1 MSDTALSNLQSAVS
15 AAAAAGT
22 FALDATFLR
31 KGLADPSVTVPAGY
45 DGWVAKAFGVAD
57 AAAFKVTAQAG
68 NVDPVKDG
76 SFSVRQAG
84 IPFLGKT
91 LSSAATLRFS
101 VSDASVLL
109 VEVDTT
115 PGSWSW
121 TDSFPQAVGWPFTQL
136 LVSGV
141 SFGFSSAA
149 ASAQQSFS
157 ASLPLPGAAAPY
169 LSLFDGLTA
178 PKVALVFSGSLDFSE
193 FDGDTVLFPTGSIS
207 ATLQSGTFS
216 LLYLQVSNPSLTLT
230 FPPPGGEAEP
240 DAGELWEE
248 VDEEADKD
256 QTPTLT
262 ISSGIAIGAPNPGE
276 DSPYLLNVDV
286 SPPASGTG
294 VPATF
299 GVGLTATGKGTPLTP
314 ASIAALVG
322 GSGSYFTAAPA
333 VLQQFLAAVA
343 LQGLSLAGQLGKVP
357 SVRSVSV
364 QIGSAPGTTWTPIPD
379 PTGQLDFTITNF
391 WLSWAVL
398 NPFNPAARQQT
409 FGFGTQF
416 TLAPSV
422 FKGPGGVGDGVFT
435 VEFTSGLQFYASF
448 AGTATLHDFLF
459 ALSGGAIALPPSVQ
473 AELSD
478 VRLSLDYAA
487 KSFSFS
493 SGFALSLSFLEI
505 DGKPVLSISDGT
517 VRVAARTPTQK
528 GDPKR
533 LLASR
538 RTAAL
543 VRAGADP
550 EAASGTVWQAGIGG
564 LLAVGPLSA
573 NASVEYDGF
582 STPPRWNMSASL
594 AQPVEVQQ
602 LIKQFFDPGG
612 TYDFPSFLPGSL
624 ELNTFAAAAMLPAG
638 NGAGL
643 APTYSIDTTFR
654 WNFQIAGQ
662 TVGINPAKLGV
673 AYDGSKPKGQQL
685 SGYAEGTWV
694 WDEIGLRLLTGYKFV
709 PSAQGGSKTLYVQW
723 QGFRAEYRSPEQV
736 VTFSL
741 KGWSLGTLIQALVR
755 TLGDPYFTL
764 PSPWDLL
771 NQVTLDGL
779 SVAVSLKSN
788 DPNRITASYKL
799 SSPIDLGF
807 MRINGLSFG
816 RDTTVPNGRVT
827 LALDATIA
835 PVLLG
840 SLPPEQKTKFE
851 NLANPAKGQDVRDLP
866 QVPGRGESY
875 FKLFLLVLGQRVSIT
890 GASTF
895 NSTQEVICALQNV
908 PSTTGKSNPVD
919 PNANKGTTTGLPY
932 YDKSSNWMIAAHFG
946 VLQVA
951 GVWTVDAQVVFNDP
965 NLYGLRLTLGGA
977 KAGGLAGLMVD
988 ILYKKI
994 TDDVGVFQI
1003 DFTFPDSVRNLNF
1016 GAVNVVLPQLGV
1028 KVYTNG
1034 DFFIDIGFPYNLDF
1048 RRSFS
1053 FSAIVYGVPVL
1064 GSGGLYFGKLSAA
1077 TATQVPRTTQGTFDP
1092 VIVFGLGLQLGL
1104 GYDFT
1109 KGPLSAGFA
1118 LTVFGIVEGVIAA
1131 WHPYVPAGGSKA
1143 LQDDYY
1149 FKLSGTVGVIGLLY
1163 GKIDFAII
1171 QASLNVKITL
1181 SIQITYES
1189 YKPIQLTA
1197 AATVDVSLKV
1207 KIDLGLFSISISLSF
1222 SARVSAS
1229 FVIELPGQGTAPWA
1243 DGGALH
1249 AARPVLHGPDAI
1261 RLAARALRP
1270 RAKRLVLA
1278 EGDTKGQLKVV
1289 MAPQFTVLAPEG
1301 STGAAA
1307 QQGAFVFLLAMDAPQ
1322 ATGPRSTDPTSFET
1336 LCAAYFPWLVDLME
1350 KDTGDTVRL
1359 ADVAF
1364 VNVTRDQLDSW
1375 VHALAD
1381 TAAPPLST
1389 KDLLT
1394 FLGDAFTLDVHSPET
1409 ARASGVADAL
1419 DAGAMLFPVFD
1430 GLSLAVPDPTGAAG
1444 KKPIPFET
1452 YATATSAYRASVA
1465 GLFAE
1470 VEAAIGKQNQEKPRL
1485 RAQQDDPES
1494 LAALVFTDTFAMIGR
1509 QLLQAARDSLDAYAY
1524 PLAGGDSIQTI
1535 LDWANGQ
1542 GNALVPGDVA
1552 LPNQDHDLGAGLAL
1566 KIAGLTYTLQG
1577 GDTLSKV
1584 AARYTSAPRWATTE
1598 SALIVA
1604 NGAARVLVPGVAFT
1618 VQGKDGPLAYTTA
1631 PGDSFQSIAGA
1642 AGIALAELAQ
1652 QTVLYGIDGLLAP
1665 ARTLDI
1671 PTLAYTTAGTAG
1683 DASPDTL
1690 ASVAAAFATTVAALA
1705 DDNLTVAGLF
1715 SQKAEGGV
1723 VTLANLHALSAES
1736 LGRVAVTPDQV
1747 AQTAGMV
1754 SRFLMFGLRLPS
1766 GAGLAPSAD
1775 FLYPAGQKGFGLY
1788 QLTGQQFPTPS
1799 GAAGYTVTL
1808 SRAARS
1814 HDVDLGW
1821 ILFDGAPGTSAD
1833 ADLGDAYT
1841 RLSVVVDWARTGAFQ
1856 PSPKYD
1862 ALPLSARAAKTF
1874 AVRNFAYWQTSDVAQ
1889 LLALTNRTV
1898 AAAATDGAQPQP
1910 LLWPLPAGLLTVT
1923 ESRQEAL
1930 ERRMGGL
1937 KAALPLL
1944 PSFTPQVGT
1953 TSPATGETRYTP
1965 LSQWA
1970 WATRV
1975 DFQVKRIPAGSVIA
1989 AGGTGVDSDPSGP
2002 ASAPSLPNVYEML
2015 APNSEDALRLQQVL
2029 SAMDVLGEGIA
2040 SAVSVLYA
2048 PGGGGTPSLVTLGAS
2063 EFLAFITQTNLSTET
2078 NPERAAL
2085 LAAMAGAPPRGI
2097 ANPPGEFV
2105 KLLWE
2110 LSVVRGG
2117 GYYFYYQVAKSGD
2130 GLPASVF
2137 DTSGTATLS
2146 LVVTYAAT
2154 GSLSWG
2160 ESLPGFV
2167 NALVSTDPLDTT
2179 RDIVRV
2185 CSAAGSGTGAPLTG
2199 ADDETLGSV
2208 AAAYGVGVGQIAE
2221 ANPTAKLAEKVIP
2234 VAGIVRQLAQPDLAN
2249 PGTALDTLASYY
2261 SAGAVTAITG
2271 AQIQAYNPG
2280 VPVAL
2285 GSVFH
2290 IPPLSYKVSAGAAPG
2305 ATFGSIGKYYGLSP
2319 DAVAVNAR
2327 AVGGL
2332 FPAGTALTIDT
2343 TLLDLRSTLGPGNV
2357 GVRLERDNLGEPPVL
2372 PPNPTPEQKAAYARP
2387 FMYQLYN
2394 TLSAGIAANPFF
2406 SASPWGLPFGPQDH
2420 RDGETD
2426 GAHAFASHAARAET
2440 RRLRLAA
2447 AEDAHFD
2454 YRQQLGFGRF
2464 AGINAAPD
2472 LSGLP
2477 ARADNPY
2484 AGVGTTAQ
2492 VALRWQDVFGNTTIT
2507 PFDAPPSGYTGALNG
2522 APAPVLYSDLLVGVA
2537 GWPNVRTSYQYDAS
2551 QLQVGFALDA
2561 SGYDT
2566 DPDRA
2571 AHDLG
2576 VFRQVYYQLH
2586 QDYTGLGLPWVT
2598 GNAVT
2603 MVLRNSLLAQPDT
2616 VLAPAQ
2622 ADVVRG
2628 FVRDCVTY
2636 LQSRVS
2642 SRPAGDVPAAT
2653 LALPVSPADVAA
2665 GSLIELDVALV
2676 FERNPLLTD
2685 PAVAALEEGLA
2696 VSSTIL
2702 PRADDTQNTA
2712 YTGFANRFEAL
2723 FKTAAWNMKVG
2734 EGLRSGSE
2742 AAAQRSQQLSA
2753 VRFGAAAGDGIHF
2766 GIGAA
2771 AGYYAPSPISGSL
2784 ESQTVDVTDYVTG
2797 ETAQRTFTGVDQNLW
2812 FQGVLDAVDAFL
2824 SAEFSSPAFILD
2836 RLLGTTDPLEDG
2848 YLGRV
2853 LGAKESLAGSISAS
2867 VIPVLSTSAGDEST
2881 LWAAKEKMRQQLL
2894 NQLGA
2899 AYTAGTVIVFGLDG
2913 VSGAPDA
2920 APGGPPSLYGQPT
2933 GGAAEGLNQNYS
2945 LTPARIPLGPT
2956 TVKANGQTHT
2966 YDPRLGFVF
2975 TSRNVPDQAYVPLQL
2990 VLQVTHLEFD
3000 RQTVPGIEGYV
3011 QSRWLQFVNGPFDY
3025 VLGADVSDIP
3035 VVNRMLP
3042 TPPTI
3047 QQQTAAQH
3055 SGEPSNA
3062 AELAL
3067 WDYSFEYLYPQAA
3080 QDLVQTT
3087 LELNMS
3093 PGGLVRA
3100 MAAKPDLFRAL
3111 AQFVTSYPAIL
3122 ADFNQYLRRIDGGD
3136 VPQATV
3142 DGAKKAVD
3150 AFTAAL
3156 EAVAGAHAAE
3166 PRALLG
3172 SGALPREVRIDFA
3185 SRLADGADDAP
3196 ARSEII
3202 SILIDGEAA
3211 TWTPG
3216 ANPDGS
3222 DATIS
3227 NGTVTLP
3234 ALVVQISPAAYDAV
3248 PLASPPPNVVIAYE
3262 YVPREGTPG
3271 GNLSH
3276 GEAKA
3281 IPTRTVLLPRLDVLA
3296 YQSAWSSIFVQRNKL
3311 LFPVEDADKVSTT
3324 PAFLFQTPVV
3334 RFAEPIVPRLVYRS
3348 FALDGGGALE
3358 GRLNTFFESLF
3369 SGGDGT
3375 TSVEVSMSG
3384 GYSYQL
3390 IAGNAELP
3398 RISLPITLMPPTAAP
3413 VSSAAP
3419 PPFTAPFAAVVDEWR
3434 KTNHPTTDGDP
3445 QVNIGLQLFGG
3456 TSAKQPLITI
3466 ADLHAAVDG
3475 E

>member
-1 MSDTALSNLQSAVS
+1 MSTTALDNLRKAV
-15 AAAAAGT
+15 ADAAAGGA
-22 FALDATFLR
+22 FALDSGFL
-31 KGLADPSVTVPAGY
+31 KGGLADPSVAVPAAYDADLAHAFQVGAAADFRVQASAGGVGEVSGGQFTVTGASFPFPGAPQQGTGTLVFSLAEADTVLVVQIRSAPPGWKWTTSFPAMTGWPYSAVPVSGASFVFSSAGGTYPWGSAQGMAVASGPVQNVSGSVPLPPQALPLLGLFRGLTPPGGALPVSGTLDLSAY
-45 DGWVAKAFGVAD
+45 DG
-57 AAAFKVTAQAG
+57 T
-68 NVDPVKDG
+68 
-76 SFSVRQAG
+76 SVRLPSGTVDAVLNPGRFDLLYLSVARPRLSLEIPPAAG
-84 IPFLGKT
+84 DGAAQTGVLSLAADLGVDGTAGYRLAVYVPPPKA
-91 LSSAATLRFS
+91 SGATRDFS
-101 VSDASVLL
+101 VSL
-109 VEVDTT
+109 V
-115 PGSWSW
+115 
-121 TDSFPQAVGWPFTQL
+121 
-136 LVSGV
+136 
-141 SFGFSSAA
+141 
-149 ASAQQSFS
+149 
-157 ASLPLPGAAAPY
+157 
-169 LSLFDGLTA
+169 
-178 PKVALVFSGSLDFSE
+178 
-193 FDGDTVLFPTGSIS
+193 
-207 ATLQSGTFS
+207 
-216 LLYLQVSNPSLTLT
+216 
-230 FPPPGGEAEP
+230 
-240 DAGELWEE
+240 
-248 VDEEADKD
+248 
-256 QTPTLT
+256 
-262 ISSGIAIGAPNPGE
+262 
-276 DSPYLLNVDV
+276 
-286 SPPASGTG
+286 
-294 VPATF
+294 
-299 GVGLTATGKGTPLTP
+299 ATGKGPRLSPGTVL
-314 ASIAALVG
+314 ALAG
-322 GSGSYFTAAPA
+322 GGGSYFGGVPP
-333 VLQQFLAAVA
+333 VLQQYLTAVG
-343 LQGLSLAGQLGKVP
+343 LQGLSLLGRLGGTP
-357 SVRSVSV
+357 TVSALGV
-364 QIGSAPGTTWTPIPD
+364 QIGTAPGMSWSPIPNV
-379 PTGQLDFTITNF
+379 PKGLDFTIKGFALDWTI
-391 WLSWAVL
+391 L
-398 NPFNPAARQQT
+398 NPFNPPTRQQL
-409 FGFGTQF
+409 FLFRTQF
-416 TLAPSV
+416 TLAPAV
-422 FKGPGGVGDGVFT
+422 FKGKNGGDGLFT
-435 VEFTSGLQFYASF
+435 VTFSSDLQF
-448 AGTATLHDFLF
+448 TAAFDGQAKLSDFVTTLT
-459 ALSGGAIALPPSVQ
+459 GGAISLPQGVEAS
-473 AELSD
+473 LSD
-478 VRLSLDYAA
+478 IRLQLDYTARA
-487 KSFSFS
+487 FSFTS
-493 SGFALSLSFLEI
+493 AFDVELSFLELG
-505 DGKPVLSISDGT
+505 GKPLLAITNGAVSVAAQTPTSDG
-517 VRVAARTPTQK
+517 AGGSQ
-528 GDPKR
+528 
-533 LLASR
+533 
-538 RTAAL
+538 TA
-543 VRAGADP
+543 
-550 EAASGTVWQAGIGG
+550 WQAGVQG

-573 NASVEYDGF
+573 DASLEYDGF
-582 STPPRWNMSASL
+582 STPARWNLAASL
-594 AQPVEVQQ
+594 AEPVNVQQ
-602 LIKQFFDPGG
+602 LIQQFFDPDG

-624 ELNTFAAAAMLPAG
+624 QLDTFAAAAVLPAG
-638 NGAGL
+638 SGSGL

-654 WNFQIAGQ
+654 WNFEIAGQ

-673 AYDGSKPKGQQL
+673 AFDGSKPKGQQL

-709 PSAQGGSKTLYVQW
+709 PGAQGGNKTLYVQW
-723 QGFRAEYRSPEQV
+723 EGFRAEYKSPDQV

-840 SLPPEQKTKFE
+840 SLPPDQKAKFE

-875 FKLFLLVLGQRVSIT
+875 FKLFLLVLGQRVAIT
-890 GASTF
+890 GSSTF
-895 NSTQEVICALQNV
+895 NSTQEVICALQKV

-919 PNANKGTTTGLPY
+919 PNANQGTTKGLPY

-951 GVWTVDAQVVFNDP
+951 GIWTVDAQVVFNDP

-1016 GAVNVVLPQLGV
+1016 GAVNVVLPQLGI

-1064 GSGGLYFGKLSAA
+1064 GSGGLYFGKLSSA
-1077 TATQVPRTTQGTFDP
+1077 TATQVPKSTRGTFDP

-1131 WHPYVPAGGSKA
+1131 WHPYLPAGGQKA

-1181 SIQITYES
+1181 SIQVTYES
-1189 YKPIQLTA
+1189 YKPIPLVA
-1197 AATVDVSLKV
+1197 AASVDVSLKV

-1222 SARVSAS
+1222 SARVSAT
-1229 FVIELPGQGTAPWA
+1229 FVIDLPGQGTAPWA

-1249 AARPVLHGPDAI
+1249 AAARPQLRGPDAI

-1278 EGDTKGQLKVV
+1278 EGAGKGQLKVV

-1322 ATGPRSTDPTSFET
+1322 ATGSRGTDPTSFET
-1336 LCAAYFPWLVDLME
+1336 LCAAYFPWLVDLMA

-1359 ADVAF
+1359 AEVAA

-1394 FLGDAFTLDVHSPET
+1394 FMGDAFELDVHSPEKAKAT
-1409 ARASGVADAL
+1409 GVADAL
-1419 DAGAMLFPVFD
+1419 GNGAMLFPVFD

-1444 KKPIPFET
+1444 TKPIPFET
-1452 YATATSAYRASVA
+1452 YATATSAYRSSVA

-1470 VEAAIGKQNQEKPRL
+1470 VEAAIGKQNGQKPRL

-1494 LAALVFTDTFAMIGR
+1494 LAALVFTDTFAMVGR

-1524 PLAGGDSIQTI
+1524 PLAGGDSIRTI

-1552 LPNQDHDLGAGLAL
+1552 LPNQDHHLGAGIAL
-1566 KIAGLTYTLQG
+1566 NVAGLTYTLQG
-1577 GDTLSKV
+1577 GDTLTRV

-1598 SALIVA
+1598 AKLIVT
-1604 NGAARVLVPGVAFT
+1604 NGAARVLMPGVAFT

-1631 PGDSFQSIAGA
+1631 PGDSFQSIADA
-1642 AGIALAELAQ
+1642 AKITLDALAQ

-1665 ARTLDI
+1665 AQTLDI

-1690 ASVAAAFATTVAALA
+1690 ASVAAAFATTVSALA
-1705 DDNLTVAGLF
+1705 DDNLTVTGLF
-1715 SQKAEGGV
+1715 SPKAEDGV

-1736 LGRVAVTPDQV
+1736 LGKAAVTPDQV

-1754 SRFLMFGLRLPS
+1754 SRFLMFGLRLPN

-1775 FLYPAGQKGFGLY
+1775 FLYPTGQKGYGLY

-1808 SRAARS
+1808 SRAAKS

-1821 ILFDGAPGTSAD
+1821 ILFNGAAGTSAN
-1833 ADLGDAYT
+1833 ADLGDAYV
-1841 RLSVVVDWARTGAFQ
+1841 RLSAVVDWARTGAFQ
-1856 PSPKYD
+1856 PSPRYD

-1923 ESRQEAL
+1923 ENRQEAL
-1930 ERRMGGL
+1930 ERQMGGL

-2085 LAAMAGAPPRGI
+2085 LMAAAAGASPRGI

-2146 LVVTYAAT
+2146 LVVTYAT
-2154 GSLSWG
+2154 KGNLSFG
-2160 ESLPGFV
+2160 ESVPGFV

-2185 CSAAGSGTGAPLTG
+2185 CSAAGSGAGAPLTG
-2199 ADDETLGSV
+2199 NDDETLLSV

-2221 ANPTAKLAEKVIP
+2221 SNPTAKLAEKVIP
-2234 VAGIVRQLAQPDLAN
+2234 VAGIVRQLAQADLAN
-2249 PGTALDTLASYY
+2249 PATALDTLAAYY

-2285 GSVFH
+2285 GSVFR
-2290 IPPLSYKVSAGAAPG
+2290 IPVLSYKVSAGAAPG
-2305 ATFGSIGKYYGLSP
+2305 ATFGSIAKYYGLSP

-2332 FPAGTALTIDT
+2332 FPAGTVLTIDT

-2357 GVRLERDNLGEPPVL
+2357 GVRLERDNLGEPPAL

-2394 TLSAGIAANPFF
+2394 TLSAGIAPNPFF
-2406 SASPWGLPFGPQDH
+2406 GASPWGLPFGPQDH
-2420 RDGETD
+2420 RDDDVD

-2454 YRQQLGFGRF
+2454 YRQQLGFARF

-2492 VALRWQDVFGNTTIT
+2492 VALRWQDVFGNTTVT
-2507 PFDAPPSGYTGALNG
+2507 PFDAPPAGYAGALNG

-2551 QLQVGFALDA
+2551 QLKVGFALDG

-2603 MVLRNSLLAQPDT
+2603 MVLRNSLLAKPDT

-2636 LQSRVS
+2636 LQARVS
-2642 SRPAGDVPAAT
+2642 SRADDAVPAAT
-2653 LALPVSPADVAA
+2653 LALAVSPADVAA
-2665 GSLIELDVALV
+2665 GNLIELDVALV

-2685 PAVAALEEGLA
+2685 PAVAALEEGLS

-2702 PRADDTQNTA
+2702 PMADDTQNTA

-2723 FKTAAWNMKVG
+2723 FQTSAWKMRVG
-2734 EGLRSGSE
+2734 EGLQSGTG
-2742 AAAQRSQQLSA
+2742 AAAQQSQQLWA

-2771 AGYYAPSPISGSL
+2771 AGYYAPRPISGSL
-2784 ESQTVDVTDYVTG
+2784 ESQTVAVTDYVTG
-2797 ETAQRTFTGVDQNLW
+2797 ETAQRSFTGVDQNLW

-2824 SAEFSSPAFILD
+2824 SAEYSSPAFILD
-2836 RLLGTTDPLEDG
+2836 RLLGTADPLEDG

-2853 LGAKESLAGSISAS
+2853 LAAKESLAGSISAS
-2867 VIPVLSTSAGDEST
+2867 VIPVLSTSAGDDST

-2933 GGAAEGLNQNYS
+2933 GGASEGLNQNYS

-2956 TVKANGQTHT
+2956 TVKADGQT

-2990 VLQVTHLEFD
+2990 RLQVTHLEFD

-3025 VLGADVSDIP
+3025 ALGADVSDIP

-3055 SGEPSNA
+3055 SADPSHA

-3087 LELNMS
+3087 LELNMA
-3093 PGGLVRA
+3093 PDGLLRG
-3100 MAAKPDLFRAL
+3100 MSAKPDLFRAL

-3122 ADFNQYLRRIDGGD
+3122 ADFNQYLRKIDGGD

-3150 AFTAAL
+3150 AFTTAL
-3156 EAVAGAHAAE
+3156 EAVSGAHAAE
-3166 PRALLG
+3166 SRAMLG
-3172 SGALPREVRIDFA
+3172 SSALPQEVRIDFA
-3185 SRLADGADDAP
+3185 SRLAGGADDAP
-3196 ARSEII
+3196 ARTEII
-3202 SILIDGEAA
+3202 SILIDGKPA

-3227 NGTVTLP
+3227 NGSITLP

-3262 YVPREGTPG
+3262 YAPREGTPG

-3276 GEAKA
+3276 GEAKG
-3281 IPTRTVLLPRLDVLA
+3281 ISTRTVLLPRLDVLA

-3348 FALDGGGALE
+3348 FALDGGGTLE
-3358 GRLNTFFESLF
+3358 GPLNTFFESLF
-3369 SGGDGT
+3369 AGGDGT

-3390 IAGNAELP
+3390 IAGNADLP

-3413 VSSAAP
+3413 VSSSSP
-3419 PPFTAPFAAVVDEWR
+3419 PPFTAPFSAVVDDWR
-3434 KTNHPTTDGDP
+3434 KTNQPTTDGDP

-3456 TSAKQPLITI
+3456 TSAKQPLLTI
-3466 ADLHAAVDG
+3466 ADLHSAVD